1 MDRVVFLSAFQLHGI
16 EGYWP
21 CGFPGGTEAKGHTSP
36 SIAGVTS
43 DKYFILARVNVV
55 NYG

>member
-21 CGFPGGTEAKGHTSP
+21 CGFPGGTEAKGHASP